1 MSMLSRREFQQQTLG
16 SLLTWSLLN
25 TLFSADAFADDVKL
39 VATQWL
45 TELNTISRDLRG
57 EKLDPVAWQKQVE
70 LLFAKVDLP
79 DMLKFVDF
87 DKLTRDVKPPAYGEM
102 SLRAT
107 LPKVEGLP
115 TDLVFGHQV
124 FALGKGRSVVPHGHD
139 NMATAF
145 LILQGEFH
153 GRHFDRLEDEGSQH
167 MIIKP
172 TIDKTF
178 GVGGCSTVS
187 DFKDNVH
194 WFKSNSDRSF
204 IFNMHVLSVNAGPTG
219 RVYVDPNGEKLSGGR
234 IKARVIEHAEANK
247 LYG

>member
-1 MSMLSRREFQQQTLG
+1 MSMISRREFQQQTLG

-25 TLFSADAFADDVKL
+25 TLFTADAFADDMKL
-39 VATQWL
+39 VATKWL
-45 TELNTISRDLRG
+45 TELNTMSQDLRVD
-57 EKLDPVAWQKQVE
+57 KLAAVAWQKQVE
-70 LLFAKVDLP
+70 TLFAKVDLP
-79 DMLKFVDF
+79 EMLKFIDLE
-87 DKLTRDVKPPAYGEM
+87 KLTRDVKPPKSGEM

-124 FALGKGRSVVPHGHD
+124 FALGQGRSVVPHGHD

-153 GRHFDRLEDEGSQH
+153 GRHFDRLEDDAEH

-172 TIDKTF
+172 TLDDTF
-178 GVGGCSTVS
+178 GPGGCSTVS

-194 WFKSNSDRSF
+194 WFKSNSERSF
-204 IFNMHVLSVNAGPTG
+204 IFNIHVISLNAGPTG
-219 RVYVDPNGEKLSGGR
+219 RVYVDPQGEKLSGGR
-234 IKARVIEHAEANK
+234 IKARKIDHTEANK

>member
-1 MSMLSRREFQQQTLG
+1 MSMISRREFQQQTLG

-25 TLFSADAFADDVKL
+25 TLFTADAFADEVKL
-39 VATQWL
+39 LATKWL
-45 TELNTISRDLRG
+45 TELNTMSQDLRVD
-57 EKLDPVAWQKQVE
+57 KLDSVAWQKQVE
-70 LLFAKVDLP
+70 TLFAKVDLP
-79 DMLKFVDF
+79 EMLKFIDF
-87 DKLTRDVKPPAYGEM
+87 EKLTREVQPPQSGEK

-124 FALGKGRSVVPHGHD
+124 FALGQGRSVVPHGHD

-153 GRHFDRLEDEGSQH
+153 GRHFDRLEDDAEH

-172 TIDKTF
+172 TLDKTF
-178 GVGGCSTVS
+178 GAGGCSTVS

-204 IFNMHVLSVNAGPTG
+204 IFNIHVLSLNAGPSG
-219 RVYVDPNGEKLSGGR
+219 RVYVDPEGEKLSGGR
-234 IKARVIEHAEANK
+234 IRARKIDHAEANK

>member
-1 MSMLSRREFQQQTLG
+1 MSMISRREFQQQTLG

-25 TLFSADAFADDVKL
+25 TLFTRDAFADGVKL

-45 TELNTISRDLRG
+45 TDLNTMSRDLQLS
-57 EKLDPVAWQKQVE
+57 KLDPLVWQTRVE
-70 LLFAKVDLP
+70 ELFAKVDLP
-79 DMLKFVDF
+79 EMLKFVDF
-87 DKLTRDVKPPAYGEM
+87 DKLTRNVKPPEYGEM
-102 SLRAT
+102 SLRAN

-124 FALGKGRSVVPHGHD
+124 FALGQGRSVVPHGHD
-139 NMATAF
+139 NMSTAF

-153 GRHFDRLEDEGSQH
+153 GRHFDRLEDDADH
-167 MIIKP
+167 MIVKP

-178 GVGGCSTVS
+178 GVGGCSTIS

-194 WFKSNSDRSF
+194 WFKSNCDRSF
-204 IFNMHVLSVNAGPTG
+204 IFNIHVYSLNAGSAG
-219 RVYVDPNGEKLSGGR
+219 RVYIDPNGEKLSGGR
-234 IKARVIEHAEANK
+234 IRARKIDHTEANK

>member
-16 SLLTWSLLN
+16 SLMTWSLLN
-25 TLFSADAFADDVKL
+25 TLFTADAFADDVKL
-39 VATQWL
+39 VATKWL
-45 TELNTISRDLRG
+45 TELKTMSRDLRG
-57 EKLDPVAWQKQVE
+57 DKLGPVAWQKQVE
-70 LLFAKVDLP
+70 DLFAKVDLP
-79 DMLKFVDF
+79 EMLKFVDF
-87 DKLTRDVKPPAYGEM
+87 DKLTRDVKLPASGEM

-124 FALGKGRSVVPHGHD
+124 FALGKGRSIVPHGHD
-139 NMATAF
+139 NMSTAF
-145 LILQGEFH
+145 LILQGEFQ
-153 GRHFDRLEDEGSQH
+153 GRHFDRLEDDDKH

-172 TIDKTF
+172 TLDKTF

-204 IFNMHVLSVNAGPTG
+204 IFNIHVISANAGPSG
-219 RVYVDPNGEKLSGGR
+219 RVYVDPDGEKLSGGR
-234 IKARVIEHAEANK
+234 IKARKIDHTEANK